1 MKKIDVKI
9 EGMKIPATEYEV
21 YAKLGGDNLI
31 KLNLTVCQ
39 EVKIDIRVPVK
50 LEDDI
55 EKLNSSSDYYN
66 DICNLE
72 TTEYGTDIILSDR
85 RKEFID
91 NNKTVCQD
99 GCIFSSYDQINQK
112 ATCSCEAK
120 ESSSSFADINI
131 DIKRLYNN
139 FVNFKNFANVALLSC
154 VDVLFSEKGLTK
166 NIGSYI
172 ILIIILSRA
181 ILILIFYL
189 KNYFNKIKVKIEDI
203 TLAIKNWKLVR
214 KYKREEKEKNTEKNN
229 KEINLDDINNINN
242 EKQDK
247 KKKQNPPKIKLTYLN
262 NINSNIIEGGI
273 KNISKNSNSNLILNN
288 NLNKT
293 YELAIKNDNRSYSQY
308 YFSLILTKHILI
320 STFCNDNDYNIKI
333 IKIDLFIFNF
343 VLYFTINALFFND
356 NTMHK
361 IYEDKGSFNFI
372 YQLPQI
378 LYSSIISGL
387 IGFILKKLALS
398 QDDIL
403 EYKSIKRQKKSKNI
417 KIEELMEK
425 EKDLYKKLKIKFG
438 LYFIISNIILLF
450 FWYYL
455 AMFCAIYQ
463 NTQIHLIKDTLISYG
478 LGFIYPFGIYLI
490 PGMFRIPSLAD
501 KKNKREC
508 LYNISKL
515 LQII

>member
-1 MKKIDVKI
+1 MK
-9 EGMKIPATEYEV
+9 YN
-21 YAKLGGDNLI
+21 Y
-31 KLNLTVCQ
+31 Q
-39 EVKIDIRVPVK
+39 E
-50 LEDDI
+50 
-55 EKLNSSSDYYN
+55 
-66 DICNLE
+66 
-72 TTEYGTDIILSDR
+72 
-85 RKEFID
+85 
-91 NNKTVCQD
+91 
-99 GCIFSSYDQINQK
+99 
-112 ATCSCEAK
+112 
-120 ESSSSFADINI
+120 
-131 DIKRLYNN
+131 
-139 FVNFKNFANVALLSC
+139 
-154 VDVLFSEKGLTK
+154 
-166 NIGSYI
+166 
-172 ILIIILSRA
+172 
-181 ILILIFYL
+181 
-189 KNYFNKIKVKIEDI
+189 
-203 TLAIKNWKLVR
+203 
-214 KYKREEKEKNTEKNN
+214 
-229 KEINLDDINNINN
+229 
-242 EKQDK
+242 
-247 KKKQNPPKIKLTYLN
+247 LN
-262 NINSNIIEGGI
+262 NA
-273 KNISKNSNSNLILNN
+273 
-288 NLNKT
+288 T

-308 YFSLILTKHILI
+308 YISLILTKHILI

-403 EYKSIKRQKKSKNI
+403 KYKSLKNI
-417 KIEELMEK
+417 KNNELVEK
-425 EKDLYKKLKIKFG
+425 EKNLYKKLKIKFG
-438 LYFIISNIILLF
+438 LYFIINIIFLLF

-455 AMFCAIYQ
+455 AAFCAIYQ

>member
-1 MKKIDVKI
+1 
-9 EGMKIPATEYEV
+9 
-21 YAKLGGDNLI
+21 
-31 KLNLTVCQ
+31 
-39 EVKIDIRVPVK
+39 
-50 LEDDI
+50 
-55 EKLNSSSDYYN
+55 
-66 DICNLE
+66 
-72 TTEYGTDIILSDR
+72 
-85 RKEFID
+85 
-91 NNKTVCQD
+91 
-99 GCIFSSYDQINQK
+99 
-112 ATCSCEAK
+112 
-120 ESSSSFADINI
+120 
-131 DIKRLYNN
+131 
-139 FVNFKNFANVALLSC
+139 
-154 VDVLFSEKGLTK
+154 
-166 NIGSYI
+166 
-172 ILIIILSRA
+172 
-181 ILILIFYL
+181 
-189 KNYFNKIKVKIEDI
+189 
-203 TLAIKNWKLVR
+203 
-214 KYKREEKEKNTEKNN
+214 
-229 KEINLDDINNINN
+229 
-242 EKQDK
+242 
-247 KKKQNPPKIKLTYLN
+247 LN
-262 NINSNIIEGGI
+262 NINSNITEGGI
-273 KNISKNSNSNLILNN
+273 KNISKNSNNNLILNN
-288 NLNKT
+288 NLNNINPMIRSEQKELIIKSENIMKYNYQELNNAT

-308 YFSLILTKHILI
+308 YISLILTKHILI

-438 LYFIISNIILLF
+438 LYFIVSNIILLF

-478 LGFIYPFGIYLI
+478 LGFIYPF
-490 PGMFRIPSLAD
+490 
-501 KKNKREC
+501 
-508 LYNISKL
+508 
-515 LQII
+515 